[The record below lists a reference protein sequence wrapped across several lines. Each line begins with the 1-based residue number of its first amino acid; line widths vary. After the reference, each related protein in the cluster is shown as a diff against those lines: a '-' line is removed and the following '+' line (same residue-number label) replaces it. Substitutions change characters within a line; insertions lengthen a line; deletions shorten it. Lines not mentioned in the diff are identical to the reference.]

1 MNMFRVGLIE
11 TLPFLR
17 CRLRAAGRK
26 GSFAT
31 AGLLASAPSCS
42 SACCQPR
49 PCLLCSSR
57 TAECRPA
64 NCGNTRIK
72 EKGGRKSAGKR
83 MEKRR
88 LEDLRDRVPCAV
100 LLEQAGFAVDV
111 KESTRRALKYRRN
124 TEIVIVIHEGR
135 GWFDPLS
142 DMKGDVFSLAE
153 HLEGIS
159 FVEALDQVAALVGIV
174 ADEPRWTRPVRNRA
188 PADVAPERWARRRIP
203 WRGSMTWR
211 YLRDQRCLPETVIR
225 AAVQADLLREG
236 PHGSMWAA
244 HLDDRGLVTGWEERG
259 PDWRGFSS
267 GGSKVLFRL
276 GAIDGSRLCVTEAA
290 IDAMSLAA
298 FEGLREGSLYLSTG
312 GGWSPT
318 TDAAMR
324 RLAARPGANLV
335 AATDANDQGETF
347 AGRLRDIADE
357 AGCDWLRLTPPAD
370 DWNDALR
377 ARKAEK
383 KQRENEGRRGLP
395 HARRSRQG

>member
-1 MNMFRVGLIE
+1 
-11 TLPFLR
+11 
-17 CRLRAAGRK
+17 
-26 GSFAT
+26 
-31 AGLLASAPSCS
+31 
-42 SACCQPR
+42 
-49 PCLLCSSR
+49 
-57 TAECRPA
+57 
-64 NCGNTRIK
+64 
-72 EKGGRKSAGKR
+72 
-83 MEKRR
+83 MEKRK
-88 LEDLRDRVPCAV
+88 LEDLRDRVSCAAV
-100 LLEQAGFAVDV
+100 LKQAGFAVDV
-111 KESTRRALKYRRN
+111 KESTRRAVKYRRGA
-124 TEIVIVIHEGR
+124 EIIIVIHQGR

-142 DMKGDVFSLAE
+142 DAKGDVFSLVE
-153 HLEGIS
+153 HLDGVS
-159 FVEALDQVAALVGIV
+159 FVESLNQVAALVGFV
-174 ADEPRWTRPVRNRA
+174 VDEPVWTRSAREHT
-188 PADVAPERWARRRIP
+188 PADAIAGRWAKRRKP

-211 YLRDQRCLPETVIR
+211 YLHVERRLPETIIR
-225 AAVQADLLREG
+225 AAISDDVLREG
-236 PHGSMWAA
+236 PQGSMWAA
-244 HLDDRGLVTGWEERG
+244 HVNDHGAITGWEERG
-259 PDWRGFSS
+259 PDWRGFST

-276 GAIDGSRLCVTEAA
+276 GAIEGSRLCVTEAA

-318 TDAAMR
+318 TDAVMR
-324 RLAARPGANLV
+324 RLAARPGAHLV